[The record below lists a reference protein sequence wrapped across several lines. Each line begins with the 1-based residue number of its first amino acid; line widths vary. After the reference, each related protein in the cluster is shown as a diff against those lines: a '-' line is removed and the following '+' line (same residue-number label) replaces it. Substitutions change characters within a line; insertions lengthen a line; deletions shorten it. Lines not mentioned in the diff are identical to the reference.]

1 MRLSPDTGKQ
11 DCRVIDFVDSQ
22 HRVAGV
28 MSIPTLL
35 GLDPSE
41 IIDGDISMWLGWCIA
56 ERPAR

>member
-1 MRLSPDTGKQ
+1 M
-11 DCRVIDFVDSQ
+11 IDFVDSQ